1 MKREQISDAIGRLDE
16 RMIEPV
22 ARLRAGLGSAGENE
36 DGGCA
41 GGAQKECG
49 ASDGA
54 EADNRSLGNRRKGK
68 RWLRGLAAAACLC
81 FLCMEAVLIYRTN
94 FVKVGGGMPQ
104 DGSGMTGDAP
114 LPGGATVAP
123 DGHVDEPEG
132 KQPAVTDDVRKP
144 TGETA
149 DVPGDTRDA
158 AQEPFVAPETLFAD
172 AAGGVSENGLML
184 RIVPVG
190 QYEALYEG
198 IASAGSDVLE
208 KSLGAPVSGAE
219 GFYRLGGHDDLQY
232 VISDNARA
240 GIAAGDGER
249 YGLWEF
255 QSFQAKSY
263 PYSDVLTL
271 VYGITR
277 ADAIAK
283 LVVSPPT
290 FDNTDE
296 GMRIQEEIGTY
307 EVTDRDGIE
316 AFFEIVSGM
325 MCYGSDRWELI
336 DYGSPELSADGE
348 GAHNPVRL
356 ARYLTLVTDRGCE
369 IDRLKYTAV
378 SDMFYEY
385 SGVAYEPLVKEQ
397 AARVREILKIK

>member
-36 DGGCA
+36 DVGCA

-68 RWLRGLAAAACLC
+68 RWLRGLAAAACVGILC
-81 FLCMEAVLIYRTN
+81 VAAAASLRISGTPRTDA
-94 FVKVGGGMPQ
+94 PQ

-132 KQPAVTDDVRKP
+132 KQPAVTDDVRKSA
-144 TGETA
+144 GETS

-158 AQEPFVAPETLFAD
+158 AQEPVVAPETLFAD
-172 AAGGVSENGLML
+172 AAGGVSENGLMI

-283 LVVSPPT
+283 LIVSPPT

-296 GMRIQEEIGTY
+296 GMRIQEEIGRY

-316 AFFEIVSGM
+316 AFFEIISGM
-325 MCYGSDRWELI
+325 VCYGSDRWDLI
-336 DYGSPELSADGE
+336 DYGNPELSADGE